1 MNRRPRKSY
10 HAKEY
15 IKKESKRIPFQDFGE
30 LKPCYKLFSAW
41 SSLFDK
47 PVKKPHEFKRNLL
60 HMILICNQMLI
71 PLKLGNN
78 FIVSLVNIRLH
89 MLIVILNE
97 GKRDKSL

>member
-1 MNRRPRKSY
+1 
-10 HAKEY
+10 
-15 IKKESKRIPFQDFGE
+15 
-30 LKPCYKLFSAW
+30 
-41 SSLFDK
+41 
-47 PVKKPHEFKRNLL
+47 
-60 HMILICNQMLI
+60 MLI